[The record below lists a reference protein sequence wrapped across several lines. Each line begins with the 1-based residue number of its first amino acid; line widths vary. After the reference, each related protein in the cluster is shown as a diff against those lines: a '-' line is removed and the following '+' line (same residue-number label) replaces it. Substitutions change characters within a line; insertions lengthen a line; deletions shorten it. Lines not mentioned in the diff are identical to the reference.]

1 VKHFRRPET
10 HEASRVPPGQ
20 KLANG
25 FPVLTYGETPQ
36 VSTENWQLKIW
47 GLAVPITIDWS
58 ELMAMPQASFSTDFH
73 CVTHWSRL
81 DVQWRGVKVS
91 DLMHQVQ
98 LDPKAKF
105 VMLHCE
111 GGYTTNLTLEDF
123 LKAENFF
130 AHTLSDEPL
139 PAAHGGPVRLVVPH
153 LYGWKSA
160 KWINGLEFL
169 AQEALGFWEVNGY
182 HRRGDPWAD
191 ERYS

>member
-25 FPVLTYGETPQ
+25 FLVLTYGETPQ

>member
-1 VKHFRRPET
+1 MKHFRRPEN

-20 KLANG
+20 KLAND

-36 VSTENWQLKIW
+36 VLTESWQLKIW
-47 GLAVPITIDWS
+47 GLAVPVTIDWS
-58 ELMAMPQASFSTDFH
+58 ELMAMPQTSFSTDFH

-81 DVQWRGVKVS
+81 DVQWRGVSVS
-91 DLMHQVQ
+91 DLMHRVQ

-111 GGYTTNLTLEDF
+111 GGYTTNLTLDDF
-123 LKAENFF
+123 LRAENFF
-130 AHTLSDEPL
+130 AHTLNDEPL

-160 KWINGLEFL
+160 KWISGLEFL
-169 AQEALGFWEVNGY
+169 EQEALGFWEVNGY
-182 HRRGDPWAD
+182 HRRGNPWAD

>member
-169 AQEALGFWEVNGY
+169 IQEALGFWEVNGY

>member
-1 VKHFRRPET
+1 MKHFRRPEN

-36 VSTENWQLKIW
+36 VSVETWQLKIW
-47 GLAVPITIDWS
+47 GLAVPVTIDWS
-58 ELMAMPQASFSTDFH
+58 ELMAMPQTSFSTDFH

-81 DVQWRGVKVS
+81 DVQWRGVSVLE
-91 DLMHQVQ
+91 LMHRVQ
-98 LDPKAKF
+98 LDPRAKF
-105 VMLHCE
+105 AMLHCE
-111 GGYTTNLTLEDF
+111 GGYTTNLTLDDF
-123 LKAENFF
+123 LRAENFF
-130 AHTLSDEPL
+130 AHTLNDEPL
-139 PAAHGGPVRLVVPH
+139 PVDHGGPVRLVVPH

-169 AQEALGFWEVNGY
+169 EQEALGFWEANGY
-182 HRRGDPWAD
+182 HRRGNPWAD